1 MLTVLLSPEYVM
13 WILGAYN
20 TISYIIDKFIFGT
33 KKVFCALQDAFT
45 PKTYIL
51 FSGRPNAYLENAI
64 SVDAS
69 TSAKPQ
75 WLYTPENGRF
85 VEYADGCSTQFLE
98 KISPSVHTLPVLS
111 MEIVEDSKVV
121 YDLTDFAETI
131 RVYNATSD
139 TSSPSVA
146 HIMSAWSASSGIV
159 LTPTRPFKLR
169 LVDTAANTVETAI
182 DEMDTLDAVV
192 QAVTEAA
199 TETDDDA
206 KTEAADD
213 MPNLGSADSTAA
225 FDHGC

>member
-1 MLTVLLSPEYVM
+1 M
-13 WILGAYN
+13 WILSAYN
-20 TISYIIDKFIFGT
+20 SITYLLDKLIFGT
-33 KKVFCALQDAFT
+33 KKVFCAVQDAFT

-51 FSGRPNAYLENAI
+51 FSGRPTAYLENTI

-111 MEIVEDSKVV
+111 MEIVEDSNVV

-139 TSSPSVA
+139 RSSPSVA
-146 HIMSAWSASSGIV
+146 HIMSAWSTSSGIV
-159 LTPTRPFKLR
+159 LSPTRPFKVR
-169 LVDTAANTVETAI
+169 LVDTAANTIETEI

-192 QAVTEAA
+192 ATA
-199 TETDDDA
+199 TEDDA
-206 KTEAADD
+206 KTEPEATTEAEDA
-213 MPNLGSADSTAA
+213 MPNLGSADSVAA